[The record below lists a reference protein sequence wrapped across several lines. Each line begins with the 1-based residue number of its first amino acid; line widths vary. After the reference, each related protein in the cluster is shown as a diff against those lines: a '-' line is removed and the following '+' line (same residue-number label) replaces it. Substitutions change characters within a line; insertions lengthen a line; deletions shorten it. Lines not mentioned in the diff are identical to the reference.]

1 MSCIENHYIAIVHAK
16 KSLEYARISI
26 KTLIKASTKVITHAI
41 SAQKLRKKIY
51 IGEPLKKNFREK
63 LNSNIG
69 ILSLCLK
76 MLGKQDSSG
85 LIKLNTIEN
94 LKPEIKESFDLHSA
108 MKLKPLTYFKLKTLT
123 NLDFEL
129 ENEEVFKKLYN
140 VAIALYLIST
150 EAAMLDDKEQA
161 IITRNKAVSIVR
173 SFMPNDCLLVS
184 QIQYLDE

>member
-69 ILSLCLK
+69 
-76 MLGKQDSSG
+76 
-85 LIKLNTIEN
+85 LNTIEN